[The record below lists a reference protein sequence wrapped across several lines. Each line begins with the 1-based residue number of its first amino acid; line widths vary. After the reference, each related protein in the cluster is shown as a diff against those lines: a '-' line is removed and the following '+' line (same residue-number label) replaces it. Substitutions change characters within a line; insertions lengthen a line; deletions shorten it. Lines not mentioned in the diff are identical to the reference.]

1 MTMSNAEVQAVPLNQ
16 VRDTVGKLDQV
27 AKVSGAAAAASE
39 GLKAQ
44 TVDGKI
50 KAIWIMAT
58 NPAVRAELQ
67 EAVGAANER
76 LLQRGQKL
84 DIGVDEESGT
94 IVIRV
99 SDQKTGEMIRQMPSE
114 EALRITRSIDRLTGI
129 LVDQKE

>member
-27 AKVSGAAAAASE
+27 AKVSGATAAASD

-44 TVDGKI
+44 TVD
-50 KAIWIMAT
+50 AVSAT

>member
-1 MTMSNAEVQAVPLNQ
+1 MSNAEVQAVPLNQ

-27 AKVSGAAAAASE
+27 TKVSGAAAATSA
-39 GLKAQ
+39 GLKAR
-44 TVDGKI
+44 TEEAVS
-50 KAIWIMAT
+50 ASSS
-58 NPAVRAELQ
+58 AVRAELQ
-67 EAVGAANER
+67 EAVGVANEK

-129 LVDQKE
+129 LVDQQE

>member
-1 MTMSNAEVQAVPLNQ
+1 MAMSNAEVQALPLNQ
-16 VRDTVGKLDQV
+16 VREEVGVVDQL
-27 AKVSGAAAAASE
+27 AKVRGVAATPNAAE
-39 GLKAQ
+39 LKKGSLESLS
-44 TVDGKI
+44 VSDS
-50 KAIWIMAT
+50 
-58 NPAVRAELQ
+58 AVRAELQ
-67 EAVGAANER
+67 EAVGAANEK

>member
-1 MTMSNAEVQAVPLNQ
+1 MAMSNAEVQALPLNQ
-16 VRDTVGKLDQV
+16 VRDRVEKIDQA
-27 AKVSGAAAAASE
+27 AKVSGAAAAASA
-39 GLKAQ
+39 GLKTQVAS
-44 TVDGKI
+44 
-50 KAIWIMAT
+50 A
-58 NPAVRAELQ
+58 NSPAVKAELQ
-67 EAVGAANER
+67 EAVGAANEK

>member
-44 TVDGKI
+44 TVD
-50 KAIWIMAT
+50 AVSAT

-99 SDQKTGEMIRQMPSE
+99 SDQKTGETIRQMPSE

>member
-44 TVDGKI
+44 TADAVSV
-50 KAIWIMAT
+50 A

>member
-44 TVDGKI
+44 TVD
-50 KAIWIMAT
+50 AVSAT
-58 NPAVRAELQ
+58 NPAVRVELQ

>member
-27 AKVSGAAAAASE
+27 AKVSGATAAASE

-44 TVDGKI
+44 TVD
-50 KAIWIMAT
+50 AVSAT

>member
-1 MTMSNAEVQAVPLNQ
+1 MTMSNAEVQALPLNQ
-16 VRDTVGKLDQV
+16 VRDQV
-27 AKVSGAAAAASE
+27 AKIDQSAKVRGAAAAASA

-44 TVDGKI
+44 AVE
-50 KAIWIMAT
+50 AVSA
-58 NPAVRAELQ
+58 NSPAVRAELQ
-67 EAVGAANER
+67 EAVGAANEK

>member
-16 VRDTVGKLDQV
+16 VRSQVEKIDQA
-27 AKVSGAAAAASE
+27 AKVSGAAAAASA

-44 TVDGKI
+44 AVE
-50 KAIWIMAT
+50 AVSASS
-58 NPAVRAELQ
+58 PSVRAELQ
-67 EAVGAANER
+67 EAVGAANEK

>member
-1 MTMSNAEVQAVPLNQ
+1 MTMSNAEVQAVSLNQ
-16 VRDTVGKLDQV
+16 VRYTVGKLDQV
-27 AKVSGAAAAASE
+27 AKVSGATAAASE

-44 TVDGKI
+44 TVD
-50 KAIWIMAT
+50 AVSAT

-129 LVDQKE
+129 LVYQKE

>member
-1 MTMSNAEVQAVPLNQ
+1 MAMSNAEVQALPLNQ
-16 VRDTVGKLDQV
+16 VRDRVEKVDQA
-27 AKVSGAAAAASE
+27 AKVSGAVAAASA

-44 TVDGKI
+44 AVE
-50 KAIWIMAT
+50 AVSA
-58 NPAVRAELQ
+58 NSPAVRAELQ
-67 EAVGAANER
+67 EAVGAANEK

>member
-1 MTMSNAEVQAVPLNQ
+1 MAMSNAEVQAVPLNQ

-44 TVDGKI
+44 TADAVS
-50 KAIWIMAT
+50 AV

-67 EAVGAANER
+67 EAVGVANER

>member
-27 AKVSGAAAAASE
+27 TKVSGAAAATSA
-39 GLKAQ
+39 GLKAR
-44 TVDGKI
+44 TEEAVS
-50 KAIWIMAT
+50 ASSS
-58 NPAVRAELQ
+58 AVRAELQ
-67 EAVGAANER
+67 EAVGVANEK

>member
-16 VRDTVGKLDQV
+16 VRDAVGKLDQV
-27 AKVSGAAAAASE
+27 AKVSGAAAAASA

-44 TVDGKI
+44 TAEAVS
-50 KAIWIMAT
+50 AT
-58 NPAVRAELQ
+58 SPAVRAELQ
-67 EAVGAANER
+67 EAVGVANEK

>member
-44 TVDGKI
+44 TVD
-50 KAIWIMAT
+50 AVSAT
-58 NPAVRAELQ
+58 NPAVSVELQ

>member
-44 TVDGKI
+44 TADAVSV
-50 KAIWIMAT
+50 T

>member
-1 MTMSNAEVQAVPLNQ
+1 MAMSNAEVQALPLNQ
-16 VRDTVGKLDQV
+16 VRDQVAKIDQS
-27 AKVSGAAAAASE
+27 AKVSGAAAAAFA

-44 TVDGKI
+44 AVE
-50 KAIWIMAT
+50 AVSA
-58 NPAVRAELQ
+58 NSPAVRAELQ
-67 EAVGAANER
+67 EAVGVANEK

>member
-44 TVDGKI
+44 TVD
-50 KAIWIMAT
+50 AVSAT

>member
-1 MTMSNAEVQAVPLNQ
+1 MSNAEVQAVPLNQ
-16 VRDTVGKLDQV
+16 VRDKVANLDQV
-27 AKVSGAAAAASE
+27 AKVSGAAAATSA
-39 GLKAQ
+39 GLKAR
-44 TVDGKI
+44 TEEAVS
-50 KAIWIMAT
+50 ASSS
-58 NPAVRAELQ
+58 AVRAELQ
-67 EAVGAANER
+67 EAVGVANEK